1 MKKLLLIP
9 IFLYSLTFQAQFNED
24 APWIESIN
32 TKRAKSSN
40 PVTFKEIITA
50 FDSYW
55 ETRDPNVRGSG
66 YKPFKRWENHW
77 KNYVKEDGTLPSAA
91 EIWNTTLEA
100 KQAKSSLADL
110 SNWISLGPSDFAN
123 RSTSYLNIG
132 RVNAII
138 VDPNNSNTYYSG
150 APAGGIWKSTD
161 SGATWIPLGDNLP
174 QIGVSGIAIDFN
186 NSNIIYV
193 ATGDDD
199 GGDTSSVGVLK
210 SIDGG
215 LTWNTTG
222 LNTTNSPTSMNDIYI
237 SPSDSNTIWVATNNG
252 VYKTGFS
259 RTQSSYD
266 DAVQKLFSSLEMI
279 ENKLEHQDYL
289 VGNILT
295 EADIR
300 FVPTLL
306 RFDSVYYVHFKC
318 SLKKISEFKNISR
331 YLKNL
336 YSNDAIS
343 STTNFEHIKRHYYFS
358 HEHINPHRIIPI
370 GPENLF

>member
-1 MKKLLLIP
+1 MGQLVDGVWTKGSISSNDESGSFKRLDSVFRHNISEDNDKYIPETNRYHLYVSYACPWAHRTLIFRKLKKLENHISVDYIHPDMLDMGWSFSTNFPETTGDTIHNKKYAHEIYQISDNKVSTKATVP
-9 IFLYSLTFQAQFNED
+9 ILWDKKTHTIVNNE
-24 APWIESIN
+24 
-32 TKRAKSSN
+32 SS
-40 PVTFKEIITA
+40 EIIRIMNQS
-50 FDSYW
+50 FNNIS
-55 ETRDPNVRGSG
+55 
-66 YKPFKRWENHW
+66 
-77 KNYVKEDGTLPSAA
+77 KNYDDYYPVNLRA
-91 EIWNTTLEA
+91 EIDDINDVIY
-100 KQAKSSLADL
+100 K
-110 SNWISLGPSDFAN
+110 
-123 RSTSYLNIG
+123 NI
-132 RVNAII
+132 
-138 VDPNNSNTYYSG
+138 
-150 APAGGIWKSTD
+150 
-161 SGATWIPLGDNLP
+161 
-174 QIGVSGIAIDFN
+174 
-186 NSNIIYV
+186 
-193 ATGDDD
+193 
-199 GGDTSSVGVLK
+199 
-210 SIDGG
+210 
-215 LTWNTTG
+215 
-222 LNTTNSPTSMNDIYI
+222 
-237 SPSDSNTIWVATNNG
+237 NNG

-289 VGNILT
+289 VGNMLT

>member
-1 MKKLLLIP
+1 MGQLVDGVWTKGSISSNDESGSFKRLESVFRHNISEDNDKYIPETNRYHLYVSYACPWAHRTLIFRKLKKLENHISVDYIHPDMLDMGWSFSTNFPETTGDTIHNKKYAHEIYQISDNKVSTKATVP
-9 IFLYSLTFQAQFNED
+9 ILWDKKTHTIVNNE
-24 APWIESIN
+24 
-32 TKRAKSSN
+32 SS
-40 PVTFKEIITA
+40 EIIRIINQS
-50 FDSYW
+50 FNNIS
-55 ETRDPNVRGSG
+55 
-66 YKPFKRWENHW
+66 
-77 KNYVKEDGTLPSAA
+77 KNYDDYYPVNLRA
-91 EIWNTTLEA
+91 EIDDINDVIY
-100 KQAKSSLADL
+100 K
-110 SNWISLGPSDFAN
+110 
-123 RSTSYLNIG
+123 NI
-132 RVNAII
+132 
-138 VDPNNSNTYYSG
+138 
-150 APAGGIWKSTD
+150 
-161 SGATWIPLGDNLP
+161 
-174 QIGVSGIAIDFN
+174 
-186 NSNIIYV
+186 
-193 ATGDDD
+193 
-199 GGDTSSVGVLK
+199 
-210 SIDGG
+210 
-215 LTWNTTG
+215 
-222 LNTTNSPTSMNDIYI
+222 
-237 SPSDSNTIWVATNNG
+237 NNG

-289 VGNILT
+289 VGNMLT

-300 FVPTLL
+300 FAPTLL